1 MNTQEIK
8 QYIDTAIRSN
18 FENVKS
24 ETAEVMTSPEGDGRF
39 FGKVSATRYSE
50 LPIDKDIFLAVG
62 KSEKLVQIVR
72 LGKAECLGPGKAD
85 LDLML
90 EKEFGIECPE

>member
-1 MNTQEIK
+1 MDTQEI
-8 QYIDTAIRSN
+8 QEYIDTAIRSS
-18 FENVKS
+18 FENFTT
-24 ETAEVMTSPEGDGRF
+24 ETAEVMTSPQGDGRF
-39 FGKVSATRYSE
+39 FGKVSATRYSD
-50 LPIDKDIFLAVG
+50 LPIGKDVFLAIG

-90 EKEFGIECPE
+90 EKEFGIKCPE